1 MNAPVFTKLGQLASA
16 PRYRGFYAPAF
27 EIRIEGVGLP
37 RDILRDVTGVT
48 YTDSLTEIDRFDVTV
63 SNWDDDQR
71 KYRFYGSETADDTA
85 NPEASTHPYTIFEP
99 SKRRV
104 ELKLGYVDALVPMMK
119 GRFVTVEPTFPAAGR
134 PSITASALNELH
146 RLRRKQHSGSWPNKK
161 LAEIALDIHGK
172 FDRGERRIGVDVR
185 PADGWST
192 RQQPIEHVMQ
202 WNQHDI
208 DFLLNLARQQGEE
221 IELRPDIGPNGQP
234 RRNPDGS
241 IREYLWIGPSSASDA
256 PVNLSLAWGA
266 TLIDFKPSMTV
277 ANQIKAVTVR
287 YWDRRTQ
294 RAREVQV
301 EYNNAR
307 LRRQNPDLQ
316 RVIERIEPR
325 ESVVVDR
332 PVATEGEARSIAMA
346 IMKDRNASLI
356 KATGTT
362 VGMPQLRSGT
372 KVEITGLGARF
383 GGQYLVTKTTHTIGE
398 SGYTTKFEC
407 RREHFAEGRR

>member
-1 MNAPVFTKLGQLASA
+1 MNAPVFTKLGQLASE
-16 PRYRGFYAPAF
+16 PRYRNFYAPAF
-27 EIRIEGVGLP
+27 EIKIEGAGLP
-37 RDILRDVTGVT
+37 RDILRDVTEVT

-71 KYRFYGSETADDTA
+71 KYKFYGSETAGDIA
-85 NPEASTHPYTIFEP
+85 NPEASKHPYTIFEP
-99 SKRRV
+99 SRRRV
-104 ELKLGYVDALVPMMK
+104 ELKLGYADALVPMMK

-146 RLRRKQHSGSWPNKK
+146 RLRRKQHSGSWPNKTLDYIARDIGGK
-161 LAEIALDIHGK
+161 LDH
-172 FDRGERRIGVDVR
+172 GERRIGVDVR
-185 PADGWST
+185 PTGDRRT
-192 RQQPIEHVMQ
+192 PIEHVMQ

-221 IELRPDIGPNGQP
+221 IELRPDIGPDKQP

-277 ANQIKAVTVR
+277 ANQIKSVTVR

-301 EYNNAR
+301 EYNNAQ
-307 LRRQNPDLQ
+307 LRRQNTDLQ

-332 PVATEGEARSIAMA
+332 PVTTEGEARSIAMA
-346 IMKDRNASLI
+346 IMKDRNGSLI

-372 KVEITGLGARF
+372 KVEIAGLGARF

-407 RREHFAEGRR
+407 RREHFAEGGR